1 LLIGV
6 LVAVLSSAAPTP
18 ALAAD
23 PYVVYAANRFVDG
36 AVIVRTDPATGS
48 LVEISRNGPQGNLF
62 VQPYDLAV
70 EADGDILV
78 ADMGQ
83 PNVKD
88 GAVIRV
94 DPTTGRQT
102 LLSANGFGGN
112 AFFDPSG
119 IAIGPGGVVYVVD
132 TYRGSDNGA
141 VIRVDP
147 ATGSQQLIASNLGP
161 IPPIIPD
168 LFDLPFGIAVDRD
181 GSIVVANRGLA
192 DPLPALGCL
201 VPSGSVFR
209 IGPGNVTAVVT
220 SLQGL
225 SRPLGLTIDL
235 DRSIVVANECGTPN
249 GVGLIRVN
257 SATGS
262 QTTIA
267 SNGPNDILV
276 TPERVA
282 VSPTGDY
289 LVTDYNAGP
298 DRDGGIVQVARG
310 SGAQTVVSTGALFNH
325 PMGIAVVRNRPPAAA
340 LSATPST
347 VAAGR
352 PVSLDA
358 SGTRDPEGLRLV
370 YEWDL
375 DGDGVFERGSG
386 TTPAAAPRFATDG
399 PKTVRVRVN
408 DPHGGRAVA
417 ETSLRVDGRMPVIT
431 GLRVARVLGLRPAG
445 RATPPRSSRLRFR
458 LSEVADV
465 TVGLDRARA
474 GRRGRGR
481 CRPKAKRGRRCTT
494 YTRARTIRRAAR
506 VGENAIPLRARG
518 LKPGRYRIT
527 MRAVDGVGN
536 RSAPRRLSIRVVRH
550 RRR

>member
-6 LVAVLSSAAPTP
+6 LVAVLISAAPTP

-62 VQPYDLAV
+62 QRPYDLAV
-70 EADGDILV
+70 EADGDLLV
-78 ADMGQ
+78 VDMGQ

-88 GAVIRV
+88 GALIRV

-102 LLSANGFGGN
+102 LVSSGD
-112 AFFDPSG
+112 AFFDPAG
-119 IAIGPGGVVYVVD
+119 VAIGPGGVVYVLD
-132 TYRGSDNGA
+132 TLAGNNSGA
-141 VIRVDP
+141 VIGVNP
-147 ATGSQQLIASNLGP
+147 VTGAQQMVASNLGP
-161 IPPIIPD
+161 LVPG

-181 GSIVVANRGLA
+181 GSVVVVNRALA
-192 DPLPALGCL
+192 GPLPELGCL
-201 VPSGSVFR
+201 LASGSVFR
-209 IGPGNVTAVVT
+209 VVPGSHNAAI
-220 SLQGL
+220 SSAGGL
-225 SRPLGLTIDL
+225 SRPLGVTVDS
-235 DRSIVVANECGTPN
+235 DGSIIVANECGTPN
-249 GVGLIRVN
+249 GVGLLRINPVGGGQ
-257 SATGS
+257 A
-262 QTTIA
+262 TIA
-267 SNGPNDILV
+267 SNGSDDILV

-282 VSPTGDY
+282 VNPAGDF
-289 LVTDYNAGP
+289 LVTDFNAGP
-298 DRDGGIVQVARG
+298 DRDGGIVKVTRG
-310 SGAQTVVSTGALFNH
+310 SQAQSVISTGALFNH
-325 PMGIAVVRNRPPAAA
+325 PIGIAVVRNRPPTAA

-352 PVSLDA
+352 PVSLNA
-358 SGTRDPEGLRLV
+358 SGSRDPEGLRLV

-375 DGDGVFERGSG
+375 DGDGTFEAGSG

-417 ETSLRVDGRMPVIT
+417 QASLRVDGRMPVIT

-445 RATPPRSSRLRFR
+445 SGTPPGSTRLRFR
-458 LSEVADV
+458 LSEAANV
-465 TVGLDRARA
+465 TVAVDRARA
-474 GRRGRGR
+474 GRRSRGR
-481 CRPKAKRGRRCTT
+481 CRPKAKRGKRCTT

-506 VGENAIPLRARG
+506 VGENAIPLRSRG

-527 MRAVDGVGN
+527 VRAVDGVGN
-536 RSAPRRLSIRVVRH
+536 PSAPRRLSIRVVRVAK
-550 RRR
+550 R